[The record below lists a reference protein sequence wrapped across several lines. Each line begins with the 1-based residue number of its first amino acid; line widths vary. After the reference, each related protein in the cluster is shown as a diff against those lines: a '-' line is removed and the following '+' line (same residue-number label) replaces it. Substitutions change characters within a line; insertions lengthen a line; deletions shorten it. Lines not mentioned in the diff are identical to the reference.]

1 MKNYIKELRSKFKK
15 YEIDGYVI
23 PKNDDYFTEYS
34 KLNRLEVISNFSGS
48 AGLAIILK
56 NKNYLFTDGRYTIQS
71 KIESGKNFK
80 IYGFEKLINCS
91 LFKNL
96 TLGIDPKLFTN
107 TQIKNYFL
115 KHNKIKYVEK
125 NLIDEIKKQKEHT
138 SIPFFSLDK
147 NIVGESINSK
157 LNKITKYLKKNK
169 SDYIFISAPE
179 NVAWTLNIR
188 GGDGPNSPIPNSRL
202 IVSKSKKILLISNLK
217 KCKQLLKNKIIKKD
231 EFLDVNTLPSKILH
245 LKGKN
250 FIVDDKSCS
259 IFYENLIK
267 SKFKIIKRE
276 DPIYLLKAI
285 KNKTEIKN
293 MINAHILDGVALT
306 KFLFWIKKINK
317 KKITEVEAAKKLE
330 NFRKLNKNFLY
341 PSFDTIAGSGK
352 NGAIVHYRAK
362 KEKCRTINRNDIFL
376 CDSGGQ
382 YKYGTTDVTRTI
394 CFSKQKQNIKN
405 IFTKV
410 LKGHIAVATT
420 DINKDDTG
428 KKIDKRARK
437 FLNKSNLDYA
447 HGTGHGVGFF
457 LNVHEGPQSITKIN
471 TVKIREGM
479 ILSNE
484 PGYYKTN
491 EYGIR
496 IENLVYVKKIK
507 KNLSFQNLTMAPI
520 EKDLINFDLLTIDEK
535 NYLFK
540 YHLEVYSKI
549 SKYLNPNER
558 KLVSYFYLAF
568 SKIQLGQLLLFLTV
582 WHNLLFF

>member
-1 MKNYIKELRSKFKK
+1 MSNHIKLLRSKFKK
-15 YEIDGYVI
+15 YGIDGYII
-23 PKNDDYFTEYS
+23 PKNDDFFTEYS

-48 AGLAIILK
+48 AGLAVILK

-115 KHNKIKYVEK
+115 KYNKIKHVEK
-125 NLIDEIKKQKEHT
+125 NLIDEIKKQKEHNP
-138 SIPFFSLDK
+138 IPFFSLNK

-157 LNKITKYLKKNK
+157 LSKITKYLKKNK

-188 GGDGPNSPIPNSRL
+188 GGDGPNSPVPNSRL

-217 KCKQLLKNKIIKKD
+217 KCKQLLKNKIINKD
-231 EFLDVNTLPSKILH
+231 QFLDVNTLPSKIQN

-250 FIVDDKSCS
+250 FIIDDKSCS

-285 KNKTEIKN
+285 KNKIEIKN

-306 KFLFWIKKINK
+306 KFLFWIKKINT
-317 KKITEVEAAKKLE
+317 KKITEVDAAEKLE

-362 KEKCRTINRNDIFL
+362 KENCRVINKRDVFL

-420 DINKDDTG
+420 DINKYDTG

-437 FLNKSNLDYA
+437 YLKKINLDYA

-471 TVKIREGM
+471 TVRIREGM

-496 IENLVYVKKIK
+496 IENLVYVKKINN
-507 KNLSFQNLTMAPI
+507 NLLFHNLTLAPI
-520 EKDLINFDLLTIDEK
+520 EKDLINFDLLTINEK

-549 SKYLNPNER
+549 SKYLRPSER
-558 KLVSYFYLAF
+558 KWLASF
-568 SKIQLGQLLLFLTV
+568 I
-582 WHNLLFF
+582 

>member
-1 MKNYIKELRSKFKK
+1 M
-15 YEIDGYVI
+15 
-23 PKNDDYFTEYS
+23 
-34 KLNRLEVISNFSGS
+34 
-48 AGLAIILK
+48 
-56 NKNYLFTDGRYTIQS
+56 
-71 KIESGKNFK
+71 
-80 IYGFEKLINCS
+80 
-91 LFKNL
+91 
-96 TLGIDPKLFTN
+96 
-107 TQIKNYFL
+107 
-115 KHNKIKYVEK
+115 
-125 NLIDEIKKQKEHT
+125 
-138 SIPFFSLDK
+138 
-147 NIVGESINSK
+147 
-157 LNKITKYLKKNK
+157 
-169 SDYIFISAPE
+169 
-179 NVAWTLNIR
+179 
-188 GGDGPNSPIPNSRL
+188 

-217 KCKQLLKNKIIKKD
+217 KCKQLLKNKIIKKE
-231 EFLDVNTLPSKILH
+231 EFLDVHTLPSKLLH

-250 FIVDDKSCS
+250 FIIDDKSCS

-341 PSFDTIAGSGK
+341 PSFDTIAGSGE

-362 KEKCRTINRNDIFL
+362 KEKCRTINRNDILL

-394 CFSKQKQNIKN
+394 CFSKQKHSIKN

-540 YHLEVYSKI
+540 YHLEVYSRI
-549 SKYLNPNER
+549 SKYLNPKE
-558 KLVSYFYLAF
+558 KSWLATF
-568 SKIQLGQLLLFLTV
+568 I
-582 WHNLLFF
+582 

>member
-125 NLIDEIKKQKEHT
+125 NLIDEIKKQKENT

-169 SDYIFISAPE
+169 CDYIFISAPE

-217 KCKQLLKNKIIKKD
+217 KCKQLLKNKIIKKE
-231 EFLDVNTLPSKILH
+231 EFLDVNDLPSKILH

-362 KEKCRTINRNDIFL
+362 KEKCRTINRNDILL

-394 CFSKQKQNIKN
+394 CFSKQKHSIKN

-540 YHLEVYSKI
+540 YHLEVYSRI
-549 SKYLNPNER
+549 SKYLNSKE
-558 KLVSYFYLAF
+558 KSWLATF
-568 SKIQLGQLLLFLTV
+568 I
-582 WHNLLFF
+582 